1 MIAIRR
7 MSKRER
13 RLILTQYAFL
23 TPQLILFLGLTIVP
37 FIVAIP
43 MLFTDQSSFTD
54 PQVNQIG
61 LRNFTAIF
69 RDPHYH
75 GQGDTAERLDYTAMA
90 RIVTGLDTMLNTLL
104 ARGEGP

>member
-1 MIAIRR
+1 MLAIKRI
-7 MSKRER
+7 SKRER

-23 TPQLILFLGLTIVP
+23 TPQLILFVGLTLVP

-61 LRNFTAIF
+61 LRNFTAVF
-69 RDPHYH
+69 RDPSI
-75 GQGDTAERLDYTAMA
+75 QADYLPALRRTVIFVAMNYLM
-90 RIVTGLDTMLNTLL
+90 IF
-104 ARGEGP
+104 PPF